1 MLIPKKTDIFVFAV
15 FLVAVVCLPAS
26 AQIRRINLHT
36 TSQTL
41 AMTDIHTSPQVYV
54 SEIIEAYDCESVDVP
69 PTYPGGYGAL
79 IQYINSTRKYPQ
91 KAYNSGVQG
100 RVLCS
105 FVVQPDGTITHVNVL
120 KSVEPSPDREAVRIL
135 DKMPRWE
142 AGVLAGITVPVICIL
157 PVNFRL

>member
-69 PTYPGGYGAL
+69 PTYPGG
-79 IQYINSTRKYPQ
+79 
-91 KAYNSGVQG
+91 
-100 RVLCS
+100 
-105 FVVQPDGTITHVNVL
+105 
-120 KSVEPSPDREAVRIL
+120 
-135 DKMPRWE
+135 
-142 AGVLAGITVPVICIL
+142 
-157 PVNFRL
+157 